1 MKGRIIGIEPV
12 DYASKKT
19 GEQVK
24 GVRLII
30 ACKSQ
35 NVFGETAKEEFI
47 KAESPIYKEYLEKPL
62 GNDLDSLI
70 GAEVM
75 IDYEINKRGN
85 FTFTDIVDFSLTIPK
100 ADKGKKETA

>member
-47 KAESPIYKEYLEKPL
+47 KVEFPIYKEYLEKPL

-75 IDYEINKRGN
+75 IDYDINKRGN
-85 FTFTDIVDFSLTIPK
+85 FTFTDIVDFSLSIPTTK
-100 ADKGKKETA
+100 SKKETA